1 MRRSLVGAT
10 SRSARTIFGVHFCSG
25 RWECAVVP
33 ISDRLARAG
42 SITDLSRTPRRAAS
56 LVLLPAA
63 LLAAALGA
71 VARLALAAA
80 LRAVARLALAA
91 AGLALAAAL
100 LAAALRAVA
109 RLALAGAGLALTAAG
124 LAATLLVRRG
134 RRRPRA
140 HRGAPAIRHAHRHSI
155 AADGDGRTAR
165 PAGWR

>member
-71 VARLALAAA
+71 VARLALAGAG
-80 LRAVARLALAA
+80 LALAGA
-91 AGLALAAAL
+91 GLALAGAGLALAAAL

-109 RLALAGAGLALTAAG
+109 RLAL
-124 LAATLLVRRG
+124 
-134 RRRPRA
+134 
-140 HRGAPAIRHAHRHSI
+140 
-155 AADGDGRTAR
+155 
-165 PAGWR
+165 